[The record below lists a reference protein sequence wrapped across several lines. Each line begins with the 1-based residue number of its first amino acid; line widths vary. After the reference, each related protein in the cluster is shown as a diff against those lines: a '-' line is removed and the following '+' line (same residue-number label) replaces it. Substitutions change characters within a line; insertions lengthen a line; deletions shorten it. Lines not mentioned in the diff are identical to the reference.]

1 MSNEKEYQ
9 EPEEKV
15 MNTEVMDDFSPF
27 SEAVSEKP
35 YTRHNVSVDA
45 NDFKNPI
52 PEPSFM
58 PPPMNGSTLTQE
70 EKVKKD
76 PPKPINSEMNELS
89 KRDKHD
95 AADKVSEMIMSAYK
109 WGNTWADNQLLFDE
123 TKIAKMQRD
132 GEIDLG
138 AEIPI
143 SPYQSIPAGEF
154 IQEYNSQT
162 KGTIVVTKEFE
173 EEVTPILT
181 RVLEKRGIGFTD
193 EQYLYYAFGKD
204 LLVKGFLIRQSL
216 NVKKEMLNTMKEF
229 TQLLRG
235 GATPPPRP
243 QAQTQ
248 PQEPTPP
255 PPSTPQYEYI
265 PQHNPDTNV
274 NDFVNQM
281 TGSIV
286 PQVVSDVV
294 YEEPIVV
301 DSLEVET
308 YVEKKKVKKGR
319 PSKKG

>member
-1 MSNEKEYQ
+1 MSNEKEFQ

-15 MNTEVMDDFSPF
+15 MNTQAMDDFSPF
-27 SEAVSEKP
+27 DEAVSEKA
-35 YTRHNVSVDA
+35 YTRHNVTVDA
-45 NDFKNPI
+45 KDFTNPI

-76 PPKPINSEMNELS
+76 PPKPINKEMNELP
-89 KRDKHD
+89 KKDRYD
-95 AADKVSEMIMSAYK
+95 AAEKVSEMIMSAYK
-109 WGNTWADNQLLFDE
+109 WGNTWADRQLLFDE
-123 TKIAKMQRD
+123 TKIAKMQRE
-132 GEIDLG
+132 GEIDLN

-154 IQEYNSQT
+154 IKEYNDQT

-193 EQYLYYAFGKD
+193 EQYLYYMFGKD
-204 LLVKGFLIRQSL
+204 LLVKGFMMKQSL
-216 NVKKEMLNTMKEF
+216 NVKKEMLNTMREF

-235 GATPPPRP
+235 GATPPPPRP
-243 QAQTQ
+243 QAQ
-248 PQEPTPP
+248 PQQPTPP
-255 PPSTPQYEYI
+255 PPTPQYEYT
-265 PQHNPDTNV
+265 PSHNPEENV

-286 PQVVSDVV
+286 PQIKNEMA
-294 YEEPIVV
+294 YEEPMVV
-301 DSLEVET
+301 DSSDVEVF
-308 YVEKKKVKKGR
+308 VEKKKVKKGR
-319 PSKKG
+319 PSKKS

>member
-9 EPEEKV
+9 EPEEKE
-15 MNTEVMDDFSPF
+15 MNTQVMDDFSPF
-27 SEAVSEKP
+27 DEPVSEKP

-45 NDFKNPI
+45 KDFANPI

-58 PPPMNGSTLTQE
+58 PPPMNGSTLSQE

-76 PPKPINSEMNELS
+76 PPKPINKEMNELP
-89 KRDKHD
+89 KKDRYD
-95 AADKVSEMIMSAYK
+95 AAEKVSEMIMSAYK
-109 WGNTWADNQLLFDE
+109 WGNTWADRQLLFDE
-123 TKIAKMQRD
+123 TKIAKMQRE
-132 GEIDLG
+132 GEIDLN

-154 IQEYNSQT
+154 IKEYNDQT

-193 EQYLYYAFGKD
+193 EQYLYYMFGKD
-204 LLVKGFLIRQSL
+204 LLVKGFMMKQSL
-216 NVKKEMLNTMKEF
+216 NVKKEMLNTMREF

-235 GATPPPRP
+235 GATPPPPRP
-243 QAQTQ
+243 QAQ

-255 PPSTPQYEYI
+255 PPSTPQYEYT
-265 PQHNPDTNV
+265 PSHNPDTNV

-286 PQVVSDVV
+286 PQLKNEMD
-294 YEEPIVV
+294 YQEPMVV
-301 DSLEVET
+301 DSSDVEVF
-308 YVEKKKVKKGR
+308 VEKKKVKKGR
-319 PSKKG
+319 PSKKA

>member
-9 EPEEKV
+9 EPEEKE
-15 MNTEVMDDFSPF
+15 MNTQVMDDFSPF
-27 SEAVSEKP
+27 DEPVSEKP

-45 NDFKNPI
+45 KDFANPI

-58 PPPMNGSTLTQE
+58 PPPMNGSTLSQE

-76 PPKPINSEMNELS
+76 PPKPINKEMNELP
-89 KRDKHD
+89 KKDRYD
-95 AADKVSEMIMSAYK
+95 AAEKVSEMIMSAYK
-109 WGNTWADNQLLFDE
+109 WGNTWADRQLLFDE
-123 TKIAKMQRD
+123 TKIAKMQRE
-132 GEIDLG
+132 GEIDLN

-154 IQEYNSQT
+154 IKEYNDQT

-193 EQYLYYAFGKD
+193 EQYLYYMFGKD
-204 LLVKGFLIRQSL
+204 LLVKGFMMKQSL
-216 NVKKEMLNTMKEF
+216 NVKKEMLNTMREF

-235 GATPPPRP
+235 GATPPPPRP
-243 QAQTQ
+243 QAQ
-248 PQEPTPP
+248 PQQPTPP
-255 PPSTPQYEYI
+255 PPTPQYEYT
-265 PQHNPDTNV
+265 PSHNPDTNV

-286 PQVVSDVV
+286 PQLKNEMD
-294 YEEPIVV
+294 YQEPMVV
-301 DSLEVET
+301 DSSDVEVF
-308 YVEKKKVKKGR
+308 VEKKKVKKGR
-319 PSKKG
+319 PSKKA

>member
-9 EPEEKV
+9 EPEEKE

-27 SEAVSEKP
+27 DEAVSEKP

-45 NDFKNPI
+45 KDFANPI

-76 PPKPINSEMNELS
+76 PPKPINKEMNELP
-89 KRDKHD
+89 KKDRYD
-95 AADKVSEMIMSAYK
+95 AAEKVSEMIMSAYK
-109 WGNTWADNQLLFDE
+109 WGNTWADRQLLFDE
-123 TKIAKMQRD
+123 TKIAKMQRE
-132 GEIDLG
+132 GEIDLN

-154 IQEYNSQT
+154 IKEYNDQT
-162 KGTIVVTKEFE
+162 KGTIVVTKDFE

-193 EQYLYYAFGKD
+193 EQYLYYMFGKD
-204 LLVKGFLIRQSL
+204 LLVKGFMMKQSL

-235 GATPPPRP
+235 GATPPPPRP
-243 QAQTQ
+243 QAQ
-248 PQEPTPP
+248 PQEPTP
-255 PPSTPQYEYI
+255 PPSTPQYEYT
-265 PQHNPDTNV
+265 PSHNPDTNV

-286 PQVVSDVV
+286 PQIKNEMDYQEPMVVESSDV
-294 YEEPIVV
+294 
-301 DSLEVET
+301 EVF
-308 YVEKKKVKKGR
+308 VEKKKVKKGR
-319 PSKKG
+319 PSKKA